1 MVDQSLHLESI
12 GEVPK
17 DVNCGVRYA
26 QLHRDIER
34 GLESEK
40 IWEELCRICLLTD
53 RMGEAVYAF
62 RKVTH
67 PHLVETLAMM
77 LAQKG
82 VHVHG
87 TANPVAPK
95 EAPSPKA
102 TRSRNPSRGRKSMG
116 RPVGTARVGTG
127 QKTQVNGQGPLQSQP
142 SPRLGGTSRKRV
154 QVSPSQLEEP
164 AETLK
169 ERVQDALQYLFLD
182 SMPIS
187 LTLLTLAFPVAA
199 AVGMLLPPVGL
210 GPVDMVLKNLPFLA
224 ALLVLTKAASAI
236 HQASIQGEEDPPR
249 LFEGFPMNGLRVLG
263 NSLFLVGLFLGPGA
277 VSLLAGLPVSV
288 WMSLGAGGLFLLPA
302 AFLCLSMTGR
312 LENVFSHRLLVVPFA
327 KPSEY
332 FQLSLTFLVGAGIP
346 GLILAMLS
354 GLPSYV
360 GPALLGPLFVVP
372 AIALARFSGHFI
384 YANLADL
391 QRAFGIESRPLRR
404 VRRKAPSRP
413 RVQSLPSWDREAAPR
428 AGGVAAADRRIATP
442 GPKPSHVTRR
452 AATSRA
458 EPKPQRQPKK
468 QPGQPKKTQRR
479 QQGQARRQKAKTA
492 LQAQQKGILGNHKHT
507 PLR

>member
-17 DVNCGVRYA
+17 EVNYGVRYA
-26 QLHRDIER
+26 QLHRDIEK

-40 IWEELCRICLLTD
+40 LWEELCRICVLTD

-62 RKVTH
+62 RKVTE

-87 TANPVAPK
+87 TATPASPQPDPASK
-95 EAPSPKA
+95 PSRPGV
-102 TRSRNPSRGRKSMG
+102 PSRGKRSMG
-116 RPVGTARVGTG
+116 RPVGAGKVRQG
-127 QKTQVNGQGPLQSQP
+127 QA
-142 SPRLGGTSRKRV
+142 SPRTHSYPRSPVPEQRPPRSRV
-154 QVSPSQLEEP
+154 QVARAQIEEAP
-164 AETLK
+164 ETLK
-169 ERVQDALQYLFLD
+169 ERVMDAVQYLFLD
-182 SMPIS
+182 SMPVS
-187 LTLLTLAFPVAA
+187 LTLLTLAFPIAA
-199 AVGMLLPPVGL
+199 AVGMLLPPVGW
-210 GPVDMVLKNLPFLA
+210 GPLDMGLKNLPFLA
-224 ALLVLTKAASAI
+224 ALLVLTKAVSAI
-236 HQASIQGEEDPPR
+236 HQASMQGEEEPPK
-249 LFEGFPMNGLRVLG
+249 LFEGFPMKGIRVLG
-263 NSLFLVGLFLGPGA
+263 SSLFLIGIFLGPGA
-277 VSLLAGLPVSV
+277 ISLLAGLPASI

-302 AFLCLSMTGR
+302 AFLCFSMTGR

-327 KPSEY
+327 KTSEY

-372 AIALARFSGHFI
+372 AVALGRFSGHFI

-391 QRAFGIESRPLRR
+391 QRAFGIESKPLRR
-404 VRRKAPSRP
+404 VRRRVPSRP
-413 RVQSLPSWDREAAPR
+413 RVQALPSWDQKASPKLRGTP
-428 AGGVAAADRRIATP
+428 VAHRKDRSIGTP
-442 GPKPSHVTRR
+442 GPRPAPATRR
-452 AATSRA
+452 AAPT
-458 EPKPQRQPKK
+458 RQAP
-468 QPGQPKKTQRR
+468 
-479 QQGQARRQKAKTA
+479 
-492 LQAQQKGILGNHKHT
+492 QQKELPKRRPSARALAENKGAARGQLGNHKHT

>member
-1 MVDQSLHLESI
+1 
-12 GEVPK
+12 
-17 DVNCGVRYA
+17 
-26 QLHRDIER
+26 
-34 GLESEK
+34 
-40 IWEELCRICLLTD
+40 
-53 RMGEAVYAF
+53 
-62 RKVTH
+62 
-67 PHLVETLAMM
+67 
-77 LAQKG
+77 
-82 VHVHG
+82 
-87 TANPVAPK
+87 
-95 EAPSPKA
+95 
-102 TRSRNPSRGRKSMG
+102 MG
-116 RPVGTARVGTG
+116 RPVGAA
-127 QKTQVNGQGPLQSQP
+127 QVSRGPRPMDGNQGSVPKQSAP
-142 SPRLGGTSRKRV
+142 TRPAGSRRDRV
-154 QVSPSQLEEP
+154 QVTRAQLEEP

-210 GPVDMVLKNLPFLA
+210 GPLDTVLKNLPFLA
-224 ALLVLTKAASAI
+224 ALLVLSKAASAI
-236 HQASIQGEEDPPR
+236 HQASIQGEEDPPK

-263 NSLFLVGLFLGPGA
+263 NSLFLVGLFLGPG
-277 VSLLAGLPVSV
+277 VISLLAGLPASV

-391 QRAFGIESRPLRR
+391 QRAFGIETKPLRR
-404 VRRKAPSRP
+404 VRRRAPSRP
-413 RVQSLPSWDREAAPR
+413 RVQSLPSWDREPAPQIR
-428 AGGVAAADRRIATP
+428 GSNADRKIATP
-442 GPKPSHVTRR
+442 GPQPSPVTRR
-452 AATSRA
+452 PAASS
-458 EPKPQRQPKK
+458 PQKK
-468 QPGQPKKTQRR
+468 GQGQRPAQRPPQQRKQGTQRR
-479 QQGQARRQKAKTA
+479 KPAKNA
-492 LQAQQKGILGNHKHT
+492 LQAKPKGVLGNHKHT